1 VVAAKAGSRS
11 PRSDLVFRLWQ
22 CDKKNHGWREGPPL
36 TVPCQSFD
44 LLAGPSPSG
53 KVSQSRTKKEYCF
66 PLLAASLILRRLAGY
81 KRQTTAVLAFPNW
94 IAAFS

>member
-1 VVAAKAGSRS
+1 MIVRLPQQGQTRGSSESGISVTPERS
-11 PRSDLVFRLWQ
+11 CFRLWQ

-66 PLLAASLILRRLAGY
+66 PLLAASLILRRL
-81 KRQTTAVLAFPNW
+81 FE
-94 IAAFS
+94 